1 MEESTNNLQPLLT
14 AGQVAAILGLSKPKV
29 YAMLYSGELE
39 AVRLG
44 KSVRVRPT
52 ALQAFVEEHI
62 TQVA

>member
-52 ALQAFVEEHI
+52 ALQAFVEEHL